1 MFKKLVVAGLMLMVM
16 LSASACGKEP
26 SGTFGTAVDTPVE
39 SSAEESQPTEETKD
53 SQSSEEGMESTA
65 GDASQPTK
73 EAEEEAAYSY
83 IFSDM
88 PIAAYEVTGL
98 GVGPDAEV
106 YAENITTNDED
117 GEYDIGVIPLVKL
130 DPSNTFILFC
140 IQGADEDYIS
150 VATIHSPSGSSQ
162 WEANRYTCLDVEV
175 PEIEGYSSGFTCL
188 TKQGIYDEEK
198 LSGSIE
204 SIVDPWTEYIR
215 FAEIYHPDAPQEDT
229 IYVIEV
235 VPYLYDENYDEVGEV
250 MTAMASTFE
259 HMGATN
265 VQEIPVEEA
274 LEKCNIIV
282 SEDGAN

>member
-1 MFKKLVVAGLMLMVM
+1 MFKKLVVAGLMLTVM
-16 LSASACGKEP
+16 LSASACGKK
-26 SGTFGTAVDTPVE
+26 PVE
-39 SSAEESQPTEETKD
+39 SSGSAADIPVESSTVESQLPEEETKD
-53 SQSSEEGMESTA
+53 LAGEGSEST
-65 GDASQPTK
+65 
-73 EAEEEAAYSY
+73 EEETESTVEEETSVSASY

-88 PIAAYEVTGL
+88 PIAAYEITGL

-106 YAENITTNDED
+106 YTENIIDPED
-117 GEYDIGVIPLVKL
+117 GYDMGVVPLVKL

-150 VATIHSPSGSSQ
+150 AATIHSPSGSSQ

-198 LSGSIE
+198 LNGSIE

-215 FAEIYHPDAPQEDT
+215 FAEIYHPDASQEDT

-250 MTAMASTFE
+250 MTAMATTFE

-282 SEDGAN
+282 SEEGAD